1 MTLKTEA
8 VQGQVSGPSNLA
20 GAVITSKDDAGRS
33 VDVSSGII
41 ELRYYESILQ
51 DGVHAT
57 FSFVDAGNSID
68 NKTVMEGLP
77 LTGSEFFT
85 VKMIDN
91 INNELKQTFVVKNPK
106 PITDN
111 NNKTIVF
118 LPLVSEA
125 FAKNDNLTIFDRF
138 DGKISDHVKTMI
150 SDEKY
155 LGSNKTLDIEETS
168 NTLSEFGYRRKAYY
182 LINEL
187 SKKGVPA
194 GGEGK
199 TAGYFF
205 FETAESMIFK
215 SIDSLFD
222 EEKNPRKLSI
232 IYNES
237 FSRNSGIPAGYDT
250 KALTFDRDVT
260 DSIERNKMGAN
271 SSAAITFNPFTFVFE
286 RKIMSI
292 VEGLG
297 VIIEPLTTAGKALPK
312 FNQSLIKEFGRTT
325 LSIFDT
331 GTYSRELDQ
340 AFEENFDINEIKNQS
355 LSRYNQVF
363 TSKINIT
370 IDGNFS
376 LHAGDMV
383 YFDAPSPQ
391 RDTRNDEVDR
401 QSGGL
406 YIIASLCHYITSK
419 RTLTKLCLIRD
430 SFGRKGNHTKR

>member
-33 VDVSSGII
+33 VDVSRGII

-222 EEKNPRKLSI
+222 EEKNPRK
-232 IYNES
+232 
-237 FSRNSGIPAGYDT
+237 
-250 KALTFDRDVT
+250 
-260 DSIERNKMGAN
+260 
-271 SSAAITFNPFTFVFE
+271 
-286 RKIMSI
+286 
-292 VEGLG
+292 
-297 VIIEPLTTAGKALPK
+297 
-312 FNQSLIKEFGRTT
+312 
-325 LSIFDT
+325 
-331 GTYSRELDQ
+331 
-340 AFEENFDINEIKNQS
+340 
-355 LSRYNQVF
+355 
-363 TSKINIT
+363 
-370 IDGNFS
+370 
-376 LHAGDMV
+376 
-383 YFDAPSPQ
+383 
-391 RDTRNDEVDR
+391 
-401 QSGGL
+401 
-406 YIIASLCHYITSK
+406 
-419 RTLTKLCLIRD
+419 
-430 SFGRKGNHTKR
+430 